1 MSTSDSSLSSS
12 PPPPDS
18 PEASYEGPPNL
29 ERLVIHFVSAKRSL
43 NSTGYVFRANELVT
57 SSRSLIEEIAVL
69 NAKNAFAKRGLDEQV
84 DTLDAIRDA
93 IASDSDQVSDQF
105 TATVA
110 NLDKAHLGLEK
121 TLKTLRK
128 TVVQARQTNQEAS
141 QETGSDSAITDS
153 QQDEEKTLFDFIDEE
168 NHNDLLSSLRGLI
181 DSYHAARLELDTN
194 IETFDDSLKSI
205 SEQLTI
211 SPEASAGPNKPTIY
225 DEPPA
230 TIEQLFRGMED
241 HATEMASSL
250 QNLVQHYDLCVTAL
264 KHTEGGGEAAKQ
276 AIDMAELAKGTLGGE
291 ESLYGKTAAE
301 PISDEERFEMLRIID
316 KDSFEVEDVMAEI
329 RDRASEMESHYQE
342 LSRHVSNGRLRNKTL
357 RHVLKLMHEIR
368 AAIPGHLSAASHF
381 REIWTGINGEIL
393 TKTQE
398 LADLSIFYEQF
409 LSGYGKLLK
418 EVERRKASE
427 AQMRKVAERA
437 RRDLEKLYD
446 ADRVAREEFM
456 EEVGE
461 VLPSDLGDWYGL
473 GVEAPRWE
481 VHAAGLGAEVYEE

>member
-1 MSTSDSSLSSS
+1 MSTSESSLSSS

-18 PEASYEGPPNL
+18 PEASYEGPPTL

-57 SSRSLIEEIAVL
+57 SSRSLIEELAVL

-93 IASDSDQVSDQF
+93 IVADGDKVSDQF
-105 TATVA
+105 NATLATLDTA
-110 NLDKAHLGLEK
+110 HIRLEK

-128 TVVQARQTNQEAS
+128 TVVRTKQTDQAAS
-141 QETGSDSAITDS
+141 QGTASESAVSDS
-153 QQDEEKTLFDFIDEE
+153 QQDEQKTLFDFIDEQ
-168 NHNDLLSSLRGLI
+168 NHEDLLSSLRGLI
-181 DSYHAARLELDTN
+181 DSHHVARGELN
-194 IETFDDSLKSI
+194 SNLQVFDDSLKSI
-205 SEQLTI
+205 SKQLTI

-250 QNLVQHYDLCVTAL
+250 QNLIQHYDLCVTAL

-276 AIDMAELAKGTLGGE
+276 AIDIAELAKGILGAE
-291 ESLYGKTAAE
+291 ESLYGKTVAE
-301 PISDEERFEMLRIID
+301 PISDEERAEMLRIID

-342 LSRHVSNGRLRNKTL
+342 LSRHVSNGRSQNKTL
-357 RHVLKLMHEIR
+357 RHVLSLMHEVR
-368 AAIPGHLSAASHF
+368 AAIPGYLRAEF
-381 REIWTGINGEIL
+381 KYRESWTGINRDIL
-393 TKTQE
+393 AKTQA
-398 LADLSIFYEQF
+398 LADLSVFYEQF

-427 AQMRKVAERA
+427 AQMQKVAERA
-437 RRDLEKLYD
+437 KRDLAKLYG

-456 EEVGE
+456 EQVGE
-461 VLPSDLGDWYGL
+461 VLPSDLGEWYGL
-473 GVEAPRWE
+473 GLEAPKWSVNVVVPDDE
-481 VHAAGLGAEVYEE
+481 LEEE